1 MIATRAPMALTPWP
15 SLFQLPLHSSSPSS
29 HLFYSQHPHSPTP
42 IALRISDV
50 SAVKLSVPVSSP
62 RANCFR
68 SATEED
74 RSSEPEAVSDDDDRG
89 LVDDKT
95 ASTTSGASLGV
106 TTSFS
111 GDSLSLGIREPV
123 YEVCCKPIS
132 Y

>member
-15 SLFQLPLHSSSPSS
+15 LLFQLPLHSSSPSS
-29 HLFYSQHPHSPTP
+29 HLFYSQSPHSPTP

-50 SAVKLSVPVSSP
+50 SAFSPVKLSVPVSSP
-62 RANCFR
+62 RGNCFR

-74 RSSEPEAVSDDDDRG
+74 RSSAPEAFSDDDDRD
-89 LVDDKT
+89 LVDVKT
-95 ASTTSGASLGV
+95 APTTSGGSLSV

-123 YEVCCKPIS
+123 YEVCC
-132 Y
+132 